1 MRLSILRRIMEI
13 EESVIRPRRIT
24 PSEMSIIL
32 HMIGKP
38 NSIIVLLEIR
48 KSQDLGRTSRE
59 RQVKPR
65 RKLVNLKI
73 VSYIQTHNKTVIPK
87 IKTKPKKKKK
97 KKKKEEEEKKRK
109 EKKRR
114 EKSLARNRSLDL
126 RRTGSKLY
134 H

>member
-1 MRLSILRRIMEI
+1 MEI

-24 PSEMSIIL
+24 PSEKSIIF

-114 EKSLARNRSLDL
+114 EKSLARKRSLDL

>member
-1 MRLSILRRIMEI
+1 MEI

-24 PSEMSIIL
+24 PSEKSIIF

-97 KKKKEEEEKKRK
+97 KEEEEKKRK

>member
-1 MRLSILRRIMEI
+1 MEI
-13 EESVIRPRRIT
+13 EESVIRPRRIA
-24 PSEMSIIL
+24 PPEKSIIL

-97 KKKKEEEEKKRK
+97 KKKKEEEEEEKKRK

>member
-1 MRLSILRRIMEI
+1 MEI

-24 PSEMSIIL
+24 PSEKSIIF

-65 RKLVNLKI
+65 RKLENLKI